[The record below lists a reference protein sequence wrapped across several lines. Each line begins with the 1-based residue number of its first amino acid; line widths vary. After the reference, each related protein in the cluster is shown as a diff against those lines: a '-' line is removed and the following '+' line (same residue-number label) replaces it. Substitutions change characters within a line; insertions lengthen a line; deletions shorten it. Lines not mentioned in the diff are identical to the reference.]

1 MAVGEPLEISGG
13 IRAHTAAATTLT
25 CSFNTAF
32 LTALIHAALMHLDRR
47 AGTRLYHD
55 KCGDGGGELF
65 IESKRGGMTSSS
77 ECLK

>member
-13 IRAHTAAATTLT
+13 IRAHAAAAATLT

-47 AGTRLYHD
+47 AGSRLYHD
-55 KCGDGGGELF
+55 KCGGGG
-65 IESKRGGMTSSS
+65 GGGVIHR
-77 ECLK
+77 EQAGRDDFFV